1 MAKDKP
7 QVEQP
12 PSLYDEMVMAQM
24 AFNKTVF
31 EFGLELIASYRNGTC
46 RDANK
51 TLDAIGAIFRD
62 QPKQN

>member
-7 QVEQP
+7 P
-12 PSLYDEMVMAQM
+12 LTPYDETVLAQM

-31 EFGLELIASYRNGTC
+31 EFGLELIESYRNGTC
-46 RDANK
+46 RDASK
-51 TLDAIGAIFRD
+51 TLDTITAIFRD